1 MPACG
6 SHPAPRRRRSRL
18 STKRMLASL
27 NAPHH
32 CIPRGSS
39 TPPVERSSATAAH
52 ADTNAPAIRGTRD
65 LGSQLGG
72 VKRRCSQWGR
82 GRPRAPE
89 TGASPARKRQR
100 GRRRRRRREDG
111 GEAAAR
117 RKRAIA
123 PRRRSGARRAARSCP
138 RGTGTAR
145 RCPHLYF
152 RRLDEVP
159 GLVRYSRTQPPIAAA
174 DPHPLVEVRD
184 VESDGGG
191 RPIKERRGLVVS
203 FSRYVTCRV
212 RRRRA
217 A

>member
-1 MPACG
+1 MPPPAPQLPACG

-18 STKRMLASL
+18 STRRILASL
-27 NAPHH
+27 IAPHH

-39 TPPVERSSATAAH
+39 TPPVERSSATAAA
-52 ADTNAPAIRGTRD
+52 ADTNAPASRGTRD

-111 GEAAAR
+111 GAAAAR

-152 RRLDEVP
+152 RRLDLRCRVWFGTAP
-159 GLVRYSRTQPPIAAA
+159 RNRPSPRQIRT
-174 DPHPLVEVRD
+174 R
-184 VESDGGG
+184 S
-191 RPIKERRGLVVS
+191 
-203 FSRYVTCRV
+203 SRYVTSSPTEEGGLKKKYAGLSFLFRS
-212 RRRRA
+212 A
-217 A
+217 